1 MGYGRGG
8 IVPAAKGRDS
18 ALRPPVERA
27 PRPGSLEQARVTL
40 QEAPGILDMRQ
51 SVSGVNMDEE
61 LANMIKYQH
70 GYQAAARFVTTVN
83 SMLDILMRLGA

>member
-1 MGYGRGG
+1 LGEQSGR
-8 IVPAAKGRDS
+8 
-18 ALRPPVERA
+18 ALETQ
-27 PRPGSLEQARVTL
+27 SQIMKQLY
-40 QEAPGILDMRQ
+40 DMRQ

-83 SMLDILMRLGA
+83 SMLDILMRLGV